1 MKRNNLRVAA
11 FNNEIQISSLFDS
24 NTDLA
29 VMRVPYGKKFLK
41 TYEAAFN
48 DYVKGNWESAQKG
61 FDLMLEMK
69 PNDGPCMIHI
79 NHMKANN
86 NTPPV
91 GWEGHKPFD
100 E

>member
-11 FNNEIQISSLFDS
+11 FNNEIQISSLFES

-29 VMRVPYGKKFLK
+29 TMREPYDKKFLK

-48 DYVKGNWESAQKG
+48 DYVKGDWEKADKG

-69 PNDGPCMIHI
+69 PNDGPCLIHK
-79 NHMKANN
+79 NHMKENN
-86 NTPPV
+86 MTPPE
-91 GWEGHKPFD
+91 GW
-100 E
+100 